1 MKSKQSFLNI
11 SFALQ
16 RKVLPLIM
24 LGTLSGCFESSG
36 DSSPTQEDVS
46 VVNEVNA
53 TTSLSSHLQQLRS
66 DYLDTV
72 NSGKSFNADST
83 SLSGHLQQLR
93 SDYLDTVNSGKSFN
107 ADSTSLSSHLQQL
120 RSDYLDTVN
129 SGKSFNADSTGAA
142 VVAGQDVILTITS
155 TEQEVA
161 ALKTR
166 LQQLGMTNISQ
177 YKHLLSGK
185 FPISRLAELN
195 NVSGI
200 SWVTSSQAQ
209 RHMTPGGRAYNAA
222 DAAQFSDVVRK
233 QYNLD
238 GSGVTIG
245 VMSDSYNCLG
255 GAANDILSGDLPGD
269 VVVIK
274 EYSFCKDDPRPDEGR
289 AMMQLIHD
297 IAPGAKL
304 LFHTAWEGP
313 IDFAVG
319 IQRLADAGA
328 DIIVDDI
335 GYLTMPMF
343 QEGPI
348 AQSVNEV
355 QARGVSYFSAAGNSA
370 RYSYEQN
377 FERGQTAA
385 RDFAHDFG
393 LAAGKASDFYQQ
405 ITIPKGGVF
414 KVTLQ
419 WDNASE
425 ISGGKGAE
433 TDLDLF
439 LMDAENKRVLAS
451 SQDINIG
458 HDPVEF
464 IAYLVPDD
472 ETVSTVFNLYIS
484 HRAGPIPKKIKYAIS
499 QPKQL
504 PWPVVDSGSLVQRL
518 HVGDNANIL
527 MPDNNPL
534 TGGRAVIIR
543 PDFLNLGDTNFIF
556 PSLLQVGAG
565 GEPIKIREGDGQYGL
580 VLGGQFYPIDTDE
593 NPILFIPDGFTA
605 LVNNGVIELF
615 SVAEESVF
623 TRIDEYATQSSTIYG
638 HNNASGAIAVGAM
651 PYPSAPWFSG
661 DLRID
666 YFSSAGGTPILFD
679 QQGNRLSAPE
689 YRFKPE
695 IVAVDDVNTTFFP
708 LGDLADTDSDQD
720 GFPNF
725 SGTSAAAPNAAA
737 VAALLLQQ
745 YTYLIPGQVKQVM
758 MRGTLDLVD
767 PTGLPG
773 PQEVLSNPCA
783 TDVVFDWGTGCGLI
797 QADLIFAAVET
808 SPELSQNIAGLKAD
822 FNNDGCVDSQDNTI
836 LLAVMRASSDVQR
849 LYDLTGDGQINAQ
862 DFNVLQGM
870 LGAGCSS

>member
-1 MKSKQSFLNI
+1 MKSKQGLLNI
-11 SFALQ
+11 FVALQ
-16 RKVLPLIM
+16 RKVLPLAM
-24 LGTLSGCFESSG
+24 LAALSGCLGSSD
-36 DSSPTQEDVS
+36 DSNPPQEEVPVANELNVISP
-46 VVNEVNA
+46 
-53 TTSLSSHLQQLRS
+53 LSSHLVQLRS
-66 DYLDTV
+66 DYLEAV
-72 NSGKSFNADST
+72 NAGKSFNADST
-83 SLSGHLQQLR
+83 S
-93 SDYLDTVNSGKSFN
+93 
-107 ADSTSLSSHLQQL
+107 
-120 RSDYLDTVN
+120 
-129 SGKSFNADSTGAA
+129 AA
-142 VVAGQDVILTITS
+142 IVAGQDVILTITS
-155 TEQEVA
+155 TEQEIA
-161 ALKTR
+161 ALKNR

-177 YKHLLSGK
+177 YKHLLSGR
-185 FPISRLAELN
+185 FPIKRLAELN

-200 SWVTSSQAQ
+200 RWVTSSQAQ
-209 RHMTPGGRAYNAA
+209 THMTPGGSAYNAA
-222 DAAQFSDVVRK
+222 DTAQFSDVVRK

-245 VMSDSYNCLG
+245 VISDSFDCLG
-255 GAANDILSGDLPGD
+255 GAADDVLSGDLPSD
-269 VVVIK
+269 VGVIK
-274 EYSFCKDDPRPDEGR
+274 EYSFCADDPRPDEGR

-313 IDFAVG
+313 IDFAAG

-355 QARGVSYFSAAGNSA
+355 QARGVSYFSSAGNSA
-370 RYSYEQN
+370 RYSYEQS

-393 LAAGKASDFYQQ
+393 LAAGKESDFYQQ
-405 ITIPKGGVF
+405 ITLPKGSIF

-419 WDNASE
+419 WDNSAE
-425 ISGGKGAE
+425 ITGGKGAE

-439 LMDAENKRVLAS
+439 LMDADNKRILAS
-451 SQDINIG
+451 SQDSNIG

-464 IAYLVPDD
+464 ITYLVPDD

-484 HRAGPIPKKIKYAIS
+484 HRAGSIPKKIKYAIS
-499 QPKQL
+499 QPVQP
-504 PWPVVDSGSLVQRL
+504 PWPVVDSGNLVQRL
-518 HVGDNANIL
+518 HLGDNANIL
-527 MPDNNPL
+527 MPDNTPL
-534 TGGRAVIIR
+534 AGGRAVIIR
-543 PDFLNLGDTNFIF
+543 PSIFISGDTNFIF

-565 GEPIKIREGDGQYGL
+565 GESIISRESDGQYGL
-580 VLGGQFYPIDTDE
+580 VLGSQFYPIDTDE
-593 NPILFIPDGFTA
+593 SPIWFIPDGFTA
-605 LVNNGVIELF
+605 LVNSGIIELF
-615 SVAEESVF
+615 SVAEELVF
-623 TRIDEYATQSSTIYG
+623 TRIDEYATQSSTTYG

-651 PYPSAPWFSG
+651 PYRSAPWFSG
-661 DLRID
+661 DLRVD

-679 QQGNRLSAPE
+679 QQGNRLPAPE

-745 YTYLIPGQVKQVM
+745 YTYLTPGQVRQVM
-758 MRGTLDLVD
+758 MRGTIDLVD
-767 PTGLPG
+767 PAGIAG
-773 PQEVLSNPCA
+773 PQTLSSNPCA
-783 TDVVFDWGTGCGLI
+783 DDVAFDWGTGCGLI
-797 QADLIFAAVET
+797 QTDLIFAAVDT
-808 SPELSQNIAGLKAD
+808 SPELVQNTAGLKAD

-836 LLAVMRASSDVQR
+836 LLAVMRTSIDVQA
-849 LYDLTGDGQINAQ
+849 LYDLTGDGLVDAQ
-862 DFNVLQGM
+862 DLSALQGM
-870 LGAGCSS
+870 LGAGCLE